1 MTLNVNAEMA
11 GSGPKKFKSVLTKS
25 TGEYGG
31 FYFPVPPKIAE
42 QFEVKNGTRRVVCT
56 ANGAFNFQCAVL
68 PNSKGFYIG
77 TNKSIRDKLG
87 IKAGDKV
94 TLELIV
100 DESKYGMPVPEEFAE
115 VLNQDPEGD
124 KLFHSLTPG
133 KQRSILWFVGSVK
146 DVDKRIQTAL
156 IFIEHLKRN
165 DGKIIHDQLTEE
177 LKRPSF

>member
-1 MTLNVNAEMA
+1 
-11 GSGPKKFKSVLTKS
+11 
-25 TGEYGG
+25 
-31 FYFPVPPKIAE
+31 
-42 QFEVKNGTRRVVCT
+42 
-56 ANGAFNFQCAVL
+56 
-68 PNSKGFYIG
+68 
-77 TNKSIRDKLG
+77 
-87 IKAGDKV
+87 
-94 TLELIV
+94 LELIV